1 MVSVINALRG
11 EHANIG
17 RLLDVLERQVAM
29 FEDGRGPD
37 YEIIDSIL
45 EYFLDYPE
53 LCHHPKEDLVYRRL
67 LRRDPGLR
75 ERIPDLKIEH
85 LWLGGLTRRLA
96 KVIRNVHL
104 DAEMPRRQV
113 AGLAREFLDAYREH
127 IRMEEDE
134 LFIAAL
140 SHLDSED
147 WAEIAMSVNDPA
159 DPLFGPG
166 VGESFQALYREIM
179 TLEDA
184 SRAAEPQAGTARV
197 GGTAA

>member
-17 RLLDVLERQVAM
+17 RLLGVLERQIAM

-37 YEIIDSIL
+37 YEILDSLL

-67 LRRDPGLR
+67 MRRNPGLS
-75 ERIPDLKIEH
+75 ERIPDLKVEH
-85 LWLGGLTRRLA
+85 AWLAGLTHRLA
-96 KVIRNVHL
+96 EVIRNVHL

-113 AGLAREFLDAYREH
+113 AGLAREFLDAYQEH
-127 IRMEEDE
+127 MRMEEDE
-134 LFIAAL
+134 FFTAAL
-140 SHLDSED
+140 CHLDSGD
-147 WAEIAMSVNDPA
+147 WAKIAMSINDPA
-159 DPLFGPG
+159 DPLFGPK

-179 TLEDA
+179 TLDQA
-184 SRAAEPQAGTARV
+184 SRAAQPQAGTARV